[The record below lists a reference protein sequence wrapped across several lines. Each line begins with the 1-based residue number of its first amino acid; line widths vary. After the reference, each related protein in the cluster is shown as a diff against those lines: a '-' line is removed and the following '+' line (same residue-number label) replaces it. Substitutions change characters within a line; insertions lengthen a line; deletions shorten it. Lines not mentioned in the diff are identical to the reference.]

1 MTTKTIASALA
12 KQILDWKTE
21 ITRLAD
27 LVAAAQG
34 TQVAVVMFT
43 PQAEGY
49 EDVEPEVLV
58 EDVLGVRLRGW
69 PTGFQVD
76 ILNQGKSKSHE
87 DL

>member
-1 MTTKTIASALA
+1 MTTKTSNPTLV
-12 KQILDWKTE
+12 KQVQDWKTE

-69 PTGFQVD
+69 PTGFHVD
-76 ILNQGKSKSHE
+76 ILNQGQSKSHE